1 MVAFLN
7 FRHFN
12 ILWLTLGT
20 YAQQLQNVKSFGKL
34 LFNNLSTYRNIYF
47 DMTKNY
53 IDKLVRSWYV
63 LHTKSRFENVVN
75 DGLIKKSIDVFSPR
89 IKVRSKRRDRKAMI
103 QVPLFP
109 GYVFVKTDLNPYEH
123 IEIVKTV
130 GVVRIIGNKDGPLAV
145 SQESI
150 ESLQIM
156 VAGNNDVTTGKDLR
170 KGDRVMVVDG
180 PFAGVTGIFI
190 RYKGKERVVV
200 YIEALGQF
208 ASVEVREDD
217 VEIIPELL

>member
-1 MVAFLN
+1 
-7 FRHFN
+7 
-12 ILWLTLGT
+12 
-20 YAQQLQNVKSFGKL
+20 
-34 LFNNLSTYRNIYF
+34 
-47 DMTKNY
+47 MTKNY

-75 DGLIKKSIDVFSPR
+75 DGLIKKTIEVFLPK

-123 IEIVKTV
+123 IEIVKTA
-130 GVVRIIGNKDGPLAV
+130 GAVRIIGNKDGPLAV
-145 SQESI
+145 PQESI
-150 ESLQIM
+150 KSLKIM
-156 VAGNNDVTTGKDLR
+156 VAGNSSVITGTRLR

-180 PFAGVTGIFI
+180 PFAGITGTFI

-208 ASVEVREDD
+208 ASVEVRKDD
-217 VEIIPELL
+217 VEIMPEILA

>member
-1 MVAFLN
+1 MPSYFLPSP
-7 FRHFN
+7 
-12 ILWLTLGT
+12 
-20 YAQQLQNVKSFGKL
+20 K
-34 LFNNLSTYRNIYF
+34 LSTYRNIYF
-47 DMTKNY
+47 GMTKNY

-75 DGLIKKSIDVFSPR
+75 EGLAKKSIDVFLPK

-109 GYVFVKTDLNPYEH
+109 GYMFVKTDLNPYEH

-130 GVVRIIGNKDGPLAV
+130 GAVRIIGNKDGPLAV
-145 SQESI
+145 PQESI

-156 VAGNNDVTTGKDLR
+156 LASNNDVTTGKDLR